1 MESANVNFKCSE
13 VRSGVVHFNIRA
25 EIMTSKKGSDL
36 RSDVKLHSTY
46 AHCGWFYF
54 NTFPNTGGFKVGFD
68 FIMKN
73 SDQMNTFQFS
83 VIL

>member
-1 MESANVNFKCSE
+1 MESAKVNFKCSE

-46 AHCGWFYF
+46 AHCG
-54 NTFPNTGGFKVGFD
+54 GFTLIHFQILLVFQAGFD
-68 FIMKN
+68 FIRKN
-73 SDQMNTFQFS
+73 SDQMNKFQFS
-83 VIL
+83 MIL